1 MPRRVGSL
9 LLLLGLLLAM
19 APSFDRGLVCGSMAE
34 VSRGWTPVGAPA
46 SGCTTSMPAAS
57 CLGTICLALPTPHEL
72 AVAGIE
78 HHFTALPP
86 SDLISLSPPPPQP
99 PPPEA

>member
-1 MPRRVGSL
+1 MPRRAGSL

-19 APSFDRGLVCGSMAE
+19 APSPDRGMGCGSMAE
-34 VSRGWTPVGAPA
+34 VSRGWTPVGASA

-57 CLGTICLALPTPHEL
+57 CLGSICVALPPPHEL
-72 AVAGIE
+72 AVVGIE

-86 SDLISLSPPPPQP
+86 SDLISHSPPPPRP